1 MSNIDTG
8 SDLVEKALVEPQMGD
23 LLVAYLNQLGVE
35 YVFGVPGGAIEP
47 LYNALARSERQGGV
61 RAIVARHETGAAFMA
76 DGYARNTGKLGV
88 CCSTTGPGA
97 TNMITG
103 VASAYENNVPMLAI
117 TAQTAISTFGKGA
130 IQDSSCTGIN
140 TVGLYQHCTRYNTLI
155 SHPAQFEHKLS
166 AAIMSAMGSPAG
178 PAHISVPRDV
188 MALAATVQA
197 PSYSLDQLLNRPTL
211 IDDTAVDSLYYELS
225 RAKKPVFIIGDEA
238 CNAVSGILSLATS
251 AGAEIIVT
259 PHGKGLVSPYHPLFK
274 GVIGFAGH
282 SSAKQLLANP
292 KVDLVVAIG
301 ARFGEFSSNAWDTH
315 TLLTNR
321 MVHVESTDANLTR
334 TPMAKLH
341 VRGCLDSIFSK
352 LATRYYE
359 DPRHRLRLVASDNQ
373 NKTKTRDIGA
383 IAENRKAERAQEP
396 LVMSFQ
402 CEDMSAYNSNCRPI
416 KPQRL
421 MRDLPTLFPP
431 NTKYLADSGNSFA
444 WATHYLH
451 PYDRRFAGM
460 RERGG
465 LFSASMDFASMGW
478 AIGSAIG
485 TALADPEIP
494 VVCLTGDGSWLMS
507 GQELTVAI
515 EEKLTIIFIILNDS
529 AYGMVKHGQALT
541 GAESTANQLAK
552 VDFSA
557 LAQSMGAAAAVI
569 ESPEQL
575 NALNIRQICDRRGP
589 TLLDVRIDPREA
601 PPIRLRT
608 NVLKSVKG

>member
-1 MSNIDTG
+1 MSN
-8 SDLVEKALVEPQMGD
+8 LEPDAEVQETVLTEPEMGD
-23 LLVAYLNQLGVE
+23 LLVAYLNQLGIE

-61 RAIVARHETGAAFMA
+61 RAVVARHETGAAFMA

-103 VASAYENNVPMLAI
+103 VASAYENNVPMLVI

-188 MALAATVQA
+188 MAQQA
-197 PSYSLDQLLNRPTL
+197 LVNCPSYSLDDLLNQPTL
-211 IDDTAVDSLYYELS
+211 IDDNAVANLYKEIVRS
-225 RAKKPVFIIGDEA
+225 KRPVFIIGDEA
-238 CNAVSGILSLATS
+238 CNAMPAILAV
-251 AGAEIIVT
+251 AAEVNAQILVT
-259 PHGKGLVSPYHPLFK
+259 PHGKGLVSPYHPQFK

-282 SSAKQLLANP
+282 ISASRLLADP
-292 KVDLVVAIG
+292 GVDLVVAIG
-301 ARFGEFSSNAWDTH
+301 ARFGEFSSNAWDTQ

-321 MVHVESTDANLTR
+321 LVHVESTAANLTR

-341 VRGCLDSIFSK
+341 VRGCLETIFKS
-352 LATRYYE
+352 
-359 DPRHRLRLVASDNQ
+359 LVATYSNDPKLNLKVVVPSTPTQSSKKGETDSAPIEMHFDCDDMAACSSD
-373 NKTKTRDIGA
+373 A
-383 IAENRKAERAQEP
+383 
-396 LVMSFQ
+396 L
-402 CEDMSAYNSNCRPI
+402 PI

-421 MRDLPTLFPP
+421 MCDLPRLFPP

-478 AIGSAIG
+478 AIGSAVG
-485 TALADPEIP
+485 TALAMPDVP

-515 EEKLTIIFIILNDS
+515 EEALTVIFVVLNDS

-541 GAESTANQLAK
+541 GAEPTANKLAEVDFAALAK
-552 VDFSA
+552 A
-557 LAQSMGAAAAVI
+557 MGAKAMVI
-569 ESPEQL
+569 NSPAQL
-575 NALNIRQICDRRGP
+575 NNLNIKSICRRAGP
-589 TLLDVRIDPREA
+589 TVLDVRIDPKEA
-601 PPIRLRT
+601 PPIGLRT
-608 NVLKSVKG
+608 NVLKSVNA

>member
-1 MSNIDTG
+1 MSHIDTETEVQG
-8 SDLVEKALVEPQMGD
+8 TALIEPEMGD

-61 RAIVARHETGAAFMA
+61 RAVVARHETGAAFMA

-103 VASAYENNVPMLAI
+103 VASAYENNVPMLVI

-155 SHPAQFEHKLS
+155 SHPAQFEHKLA

-188 MALAATVQA
+188 MALRA
-197 PSYSLDQLLNRPTL
+197 PVNDPTYSLDKLLNRPTL
-211 IDDTAVDSLYYELS
+211 IDETAVDALYNEITL
-225 RAKKPVFIIGDEA
+225 AKKPIFIIGDEA
-238 CNAVSGILSLATS
+238 CNAMSGILSLATAAS
-251 AGAEIIVT
+251 AEIIVT
-259 PHGKGLVSPYHPLFK
+259 PHGKGMVSPYHPLFK

-282 SSAKQLLANP
+282 QSAKQLLADPN
-292 KVDLVVAIG
+292 VDLVVAIG
-301 ARFGEFSSNAWDTH
+301 ARFGEFSSNAWDTN

-321 MVHVESTDANLTR
+321 LVHVESTDANLTR

-341 VRGCLDSIFSK
+341 VRGCLESIFSR
-352 LATRYYE
+352 LADRYKT
-359 DPRHRLRLVASDNQ
+359 DPRLNIKLVAPDTEGQ
-373 NKTKTRDIGA
+373 GD
-383 IAENRKAERAQEP
+383 EVEVP
-396 LVMSFQ
+396 LEMHFE
-402 CEDMSAYNSNCRPI
+402 CEDMEAYNSPHKPI
-416 KPQRL
+416 TPQRL
-421 MRDLPTLFPP
+421 MRDLPSLLPP

-485 TALADPEIP
+485 TALAAPNIP

-515 EEKLTIIFIILNDS
+515 EERLTVIFIVLNDS
-529 AYGMVKHGQALT
+529 AYGMVKHGQMLT
-541 GAESTANQLAK
+541 GAERTANQLTQ
-552 VDFSA
+552 VDFCA
-557 LAQSMGAAAAVI
+557 LAKAMGADAVI
-569 ESPEQL
+569 IDSPSKL
-575 NALNIRQICDRRGP
+575 NALDIKGICRRNGP
-589 TLLDVRIDPREA
+589 TVLDVRIDKEQA

>member
-1 MSNIDTG
+1 MSNIDAESEVQGT
-8 SDLVEKALVEPQMGD
+8 ALVEPEMGD

-61 RAIVARHETGAAFMA
+61 RAVVARHETGAAFMA

-103 VASAYENNVPMLAI
+103 VASAYENNVPMLVI

-155 SHPAQFEHKLS
+155 SHPAQFEHKLA

-188 MALAATVQA
+188 MALHA
-197 PSYSLDQLLNRPTL
+197 PVSQPTYALNKLLDRPTL
-211 IDDTAVDSLYYELS
+211 IDETAVDALYDEITH
-225 RAKKPVFIIGDEA
+225 AKKPIFIIGDEA
-238 CNAVSGILSLATS
+238 CNAMSGILSLATAAS
-251 AGAEIIVT
+251 AEIIVT
-259 PHGKGLVSPYHPLFK
+259 PHGKGMVSPYHPLFK

-282 SSAKQLLANP
+282 ESAKQLLADPN
-292 KVDLVVAIG
+292 VDLVVAIG
-301 ARFGEFSSNAWDTH
+301 ARFGEFSSNAWDTK

-321 MVHVESTDANLTR
+321 LVHVESTDANLTR

-341 VRGCLDSIFSK
+341 VRGCLESIFSR
-352 LATRYYE
+352 LADRYKA
-359 DPRHRLRLVASDNQ
+359 DPRLNMKLVPPDTEEQDEEFEAPLEMHFECDDMEAFNSP
-373 NKTKTRDIGA
+373 NK
-383 IAENRKAERAQEP
+383 
-396 LVMSFQ
+396 
-402 CEDMSAYNSNCRPI
+402 PI
-416 KPQRL
+416 TPQRL
-421 MRDLPTLFPP
+421 MRDLPSLFPP

-485 TALADPEIP
+485 TALAAPNIP

-507 GQELTVAI
+507 GQELTVAV
-515 EEKLTIIFIILNDS
+515 EESLTVIFIVLNDS
-529 AYGMVKHGQALT
+529 AYGMVKHGQMLT
-541 GAESTANQLAK
+541 GAERTANQLTK
-552 VDFSA
+552 VDFCA
-557 LAQSMGAAAAVI
+557 LAKAMGADAVVI
-569 ESPEQL
+569 DSPSQL
-575 NALNIRQICDRRGP
+575 NGLDIKAICRRNGP
-589 TLLDVRIDPREA
+589 TVLDVRIDKEQA

>member
-1 MSNIDTG
+1 MSNIDAD
-8 SDLVEKALVEPQMGD
+8 SDRIEKAQTELEMGD

-61 RAIVARHETGAAFMA
+61 RAVVARHETGAAFMA

-188 MALAATVQA
+188 MALAAPVKT
-197 PSYSLDQLLNRPTL
+197 PSYSLSQLLNRPTL
-211 IDDTAVDSLYYELS
+211 IDETAVDSLYHELS

-238 CNAVSGILSLATS
+238 CNAMSGILSLATS
-251 AGAEIIVT
+251 AAADIIVT

-282 SSAKQLLANP
+282 SSAKQLLADR

-341 VRGCLDSIFSK
+341 VRGCLDTIFSR
-352 LATRYYE
+352 LATRYQE
-359 DPRHRLRLVASDNQ
+359 DPRHNLRLISSGEQNNSVRNSKTNDNS
-373 NKTKTRDIGA
+373 
-383 IAENRKAERAQEP
+383 EEAQEP
-396 LVMSFQ
+396 LKMHFQ
-402 CEDMSAYNSNCRPI
+402 CEDMQAYNSDHRPI

-421 MRDLPTLFPP
+421 MRDLPALFPP

-485 TALADPEIP
+485 TAMADPDIP

-507 GQELTVAI
+507 AQELTVAI
-515 EEKLTIIFIILNDS
+515 EEKLTIVFIILNDS

-541 GAESTANQLAK
+541 GAEPIANKLARVNFCALAK
-552 VDFSA
+552 A
-557 LAQSMGAAAAVI
+557 MGAEAAII
-569 ESPEQL
+569 ESPCQL
-575 NALNIRQICDRRGP
+575 AALNIKNLCRRRGP
-589 TLLDVRIDPREA
+589 TLLDVRIDPEEA